1 MLVNESF
8 QTPTPSTRRVGVYMV
23 EHRPVGRANPVGLSD
38 LFLAKDPCRPYSM
51 VDARG
56 RARRQQPR

>member
-23 EHRPVGRANPVGLSD
+23 EHRPVGRANAVGLRQ
-38 LFLAKDPCRPYSM
+38 LLVERGGRVVVGARLAT
-51 VDARG
+51 RG
-56 RARRQQPR
+56 HSVTG